1 MREKVFSL
9 LKNQKKEQLVVYI
22 LLAALLVVLVWPVE
36 KKNTSEDSVYEEAGG
51 EQTET
56 EEPDDQVTRM
66 EETLTS
72 ALLNAEGV
80 GRVQVVITLESTG
93 RKIVEKDTP
102 DSKSTQE
109 SVSGEN
115 TTQGSSESREET
127 TVYERDGNG
136 TEIPY
141 VISEEYP
148 AVRGV
153 LVIAEGGDN
162 PVIVKEIKEAVMA
175 LFQVD
180 AHKIKVMK
188 MK

>member
-1 MREKVFSL
+1 MREKLSAI
-9 LKNQKKEQLVVYI
+9 LKNQKKEQLVVYL
-22 LLAALLVVLVWPVE
+22 LLAALLIVLVWPVGE
-36 KKNTSEDSVYEEAGG
+36 KKTDEGSSEKTDDAGRTG
-51 EQTET
+51 TAEPITQTAQMEKVLT
-56 EEPDDQVTRM
+56 E
-66 EETLTS
+66 
-72 ALLNAEGV
+72 ALLQAEGV
-80 GRVQVVITLESTG
+80 GRVQVVITLESTN

-109 SVSGEN
+109 STNGED
-115 TTQGSSESREET
+115 TTYGSSESREET
-127 TVYERDGNG
+127 TVYEKDGDG

-141 VISEEYP
+141 VVSEEYP

-162 PVIVKEIKEAVMA
+162 PVIVEEIQEAVMA